1 MCCASRCNALRTHI
15 SYIVLLCKMCG
26 SNQRNLNRDI
36 LQNDW
41 PILLIPISVL
51 KDKEKL
57 GTIPD

>member
-1 MCCASRCNALRTHI
+1 MCCASRCNALRTGI

-41 PILLIPISVL
+41 PVLLIPISVL

>member
-1 MCCASRCNALRTHI
+1 MCCASRCNALRTRI